1 MEGEELETTLLAAS
15 DVAGI
20 ITALAKNVCDGGAD
34 RRIVFIKKGDGNVV
48 AAAGRNVALQEN
60 QERDYTEVQEA
71 IEYMNAK
78 QSRLLAAMERKQT
91 LRSGASD
98 EILRKVL
105 HDVLVLDGKISEVEE
120 KLLDASEEMRTLRV
134 ERRKMEVEE
143 RRVSDLAGVSVWT
156 QRRYL
161 ELQVRKANLD
171 LLDVE
176 KKGAQVSTGSMLIK
190 GLRLEIKVL

>member
-1 MEGEELETTLLAAS
+1 MRITEGIQGNASSSEEWKTALVEYLLAPS

-34 RRIVFIKKGDGNVV
+34 RRFAFIKKGDDNVV

-60 QERDYTEVQEA
+60 QERDFTEVQEA

-78 QSRLLAAMERKQT
+78 QSMLLAAMERKQK

-105 HDVLVLDGKISEVEE
+105 QDVLVLDGKISEVEE
-120 KLLDASEEMRTLRV
+120 KLLDASGEMRTLRV
-134 ERRKMEVEE
+134 ETRQMEVEE
-143 RRVSDLAGVSVWT
+143 RRVSDPAGMSV
-156 QRRYL
+156 
-161 ELQVRKANLD
+161 
-171 LLDVE
+171 
-176 KKGAQVSTGSMLIK
+176 
-190 GLRLEIKVL
+190 

>member
-1 MEGEELETTLLAAS
+1 MEGEELEATLLAPS

-20 ITALAKNVCDGGAD
+20 VTALAKNVCDGGAD
-34 RRIVFIKKGDGNVV
+34 RRFVFIKKGDGNVV

-71 IEYMNAK
+71 IENMNAK

-105 HDVLVLDGKISEVEE
+105 QDVLVLDGKISEVEE

-134 ERRKMEVEE
+134 ETGKMEEEE
-143 RRVSDLAGVSVWT
+143 RRVSDPAGVSVLT

-161 ELQVRKANLD
+161 ELQVRKANLE
-171 LLDVE
+171 LF
-176 KKGAQVSTGSMLIK
+176 
-190 GLRLEIKVL
+190 

>member
-1 MEGEELETTLLAAS
+1 MECEELETTLLAPS

-34 RRIVFIKKGDGNVV
+34 RRFVFIKKGDGNEV
-48 AAAGRNVALQEN
+48 AASWRNVALQEN

-105 HDVLVLDGKISEVEE
+105 QDVLVLDGKISEVEE

-161 ELQVRKANLD
+161 ELQARKANLH
-171 LLDVE
+171 LLEVE
-176 KKGAQVSTGSMLIK
+176 NEGAQVSTGSVLIK
-190 GLRLEIKVL
+190 GLRLETKVP